1 MLPLLLP
8 IGITKLCP
16 VGTEIQ
22 TLILEKEYFTKSEA
36 KNWANKADFIYGF
49 VDEKVR
55 QKEMS
60 EFEKDSFRTITIT
73 NGVKAVIGCPI
84 K

>member
-1 MLPLLLP
+1 M
-8 IGITKLCP
+8 P
-16 VGTEIQ
+16 VGTKIQ

-36 KNWANKADFIYGF
+36 KNWANKSDFIYGF
-49 VDEKVR
+49 VDEKENTYRIR

-73 NGVKAVIGCPI
+73 DGVKAVIGCPI